1 MRIVSINWHIYFL
14 FHFMIFT
21 FHFTTAGYS
30 ASALKIHS
38 VAFLL
43 HKTYHNGTIKA
54 TSVEIP
60 HHTRIES
67 SLIRLGF
74 TDNASSFSW
83 GAPVIEPAG
92 KSLKKNVSQ
101 IFPIII
107 RQGSLYFRTR
117 LKNSSAI
124 RLQLIN
130 IPVSGHRYPIGHYT

>member
-74 TDNASSFSW
+74 TDNLHRLFLGSTGDRTGRQEF
-83 GAPVIEPAG
+83 E
-92 KSLKKNVSQ
+92 KNVSQ